1 MITEVQINRD
11 MTIYYAT
18 KILEDYLSNP
28 LNITH
33 KDYSHYVG
41 VYKESV
47 EYLLR

>member
-1 MITEVQINRD
+1 MITQEQVHRD
-11 MTIYYAT
+11 LFVYRAT
-18 KILEDYLSNP
+18 KMIEDYLANP
-28 LNITH
+28 RNTTH